1 MSDTSKGKFILVA
14 EDDPTNQYVFR
25 KILER
30 AGYEVEIA
38 EHGQKAL
45 EACKLR
51 RPDLILMDMMM
62 PILNGY
68 ETVAIM
74 VQDPSLDDVPIL
86 ALTANAMRGDEIKT
100 REAGCD
106 DHIAKPVQ
114 MREFLD
120 KIEAWLKRDPKTWMP
135 SRIAGRERPES
146 AAG

>member
-1 MSDTSKGKFILVA
+1 MIETKKGKYILVA

-30 AGYEVEIA
+30 AGYDVEIA

-45 EACKLR
+45 EACKAR

-74 VQDPSLDDVPIL
+74 VQDPNLDDIPIL

-114 MREFLD
+114 MKEFLD
-120 KIEAWLKRDPKTWMP
+120 KIESWLKRDPKTWMP
-135 SRIAGRERPES
+135 ARIAGREPPLS
-146 AAG
+146 ATG